1 MFFHPC
7 GFWATWS
14 FTFSQ
19 LDLVVLIGTVAVDGG
34 VCFLEKAARGQ
45 MDGQENKA
53 TLKTEFLQNVA
64 NGGSRDTDEQ
74 RRWTHLILNLI
85 DSALPVINSLVH

>member
-1 MFFHPC
+1 MEGYF
-7 GFWATWS
+7 
-14 FTFSQ
+14 
-19 LDLVVLIGTVAVDGG
+19 
-34 VCFLEKAARGQ
+34 FLEEAAWGQ

-53 TLKTEFLQNVA
+53 TLKTEFLQNIA
-64 NGGSRDTDEQ
+64 NGGSRDADEQ